1 MRSITELPA
10 WERLFKRIIWEQIGE
25 IKDKNIL
32 DFGSGE
38 GVTADHFAENN
49 NVIAVEPWEA
59 MLENAWRDH
68 VYRQIIGD
76 VSALKEFPDN
86 TFDVIICHNVLEY
99 IDDKAAVLNEL
110 SRVLKHDGFISLAK
124 HNRCGRVMQMAVLL
138 DDFDKANALL
148 DGKNSSA
155 SKFGE
160 IRYYEDDDIEKW
172 ASKLY
177 IEKTYGIRTFW
188 DLQQKQEKHSD
199 EEWQQKMMQLEMR
212 VSEIEAFREIAFF
225 HHLIIRKNER

>member
-1 MRSITELPA
+1 MNCSENGGKCITMRSITELPA
-10 WERLFKRIIWEQIGE
+10 WERLFKRIIWERIGE

-68 VYRQIIGD
+68 AYRQIIGD

-110 SRVLKHDGFISLAK
+110 SRVLKQAGFISLAK
-124 HNRCGRVMQMAVLL
+124 HNRFIL
-138 DDFDKANALL
+138 
-148 DGKNSSA
+148 
-155 SKFGE
+155 
-160 IRYYEDDDIEKW
+160 
-172 ASKLY
+172 
-177 IEKTYGIRTFW
+177 
-188 DLQQKQEKHSD
+188 
-199 EEWQQKMMQLEMR
+199 
-212 VSEIEAFREIAFF
+212 
-225 HHLIIRKNER
+225 RKI